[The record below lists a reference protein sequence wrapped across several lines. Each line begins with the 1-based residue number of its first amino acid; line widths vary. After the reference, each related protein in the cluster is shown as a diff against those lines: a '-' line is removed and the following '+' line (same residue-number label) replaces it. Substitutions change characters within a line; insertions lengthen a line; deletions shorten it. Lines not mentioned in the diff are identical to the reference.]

1 MSTRSREAIAIEGRL
16 TAHQTPARREVIAT
30 LPSDARS
37 GFTLLDGA
45 VPVSAGETA
54 LVLSTRELDALAPF
68 EPTSTRMRNFYAWA
82 KRDVATNRAL
92 HAARTKTGGFYVW
105 VCSTD
110 EALAFLRLIEA
121 AAWKQLLQAMTGADK
136 EGVREAAFWLQRAS
150 MNPVAWLLGAE
161 ALANAG
167 LDTYAE
173 MLSSVARDQAPEAC
187 AVIDMLMIH
196 RAEEAEVDPRY
207 ASAPADR
214 EADMCRAFAR
224 REAWRKLH
232 CEPACDG
239 VWGTGCKGCH
249 EAIPEDFEG

>member
-16 TAHQTPARREVIAT
+16 TAYQTPARREAIAT

-68 EPTSTRMRNFYAWA
+68 EPTSTRMRNFYAWT
-82 KRDVATNRAL
+82 KRDCATSRAL

-105 VCSTD
+105 FCSTD

-121 AAWKQLLQAMTGADK
+121 KAWKQLLQAMTDADK
-136 EGVREAAFWLQRAS
+136 TGVHEAAFWLQRAS
-150 MNPVAWLLGAE
+150 QNPVAWLLAAE

-167 LDTYAE
+167 LDRYAE
-173 MLSSVARDQAPEAC
+173 TLSSLARAQAPEAC

-214 EADMCRAFAR
+214 EADMRRAFAR

>member
-1 MSTRSREAIAIEGRL
+1 MSTRTREAIAIEGRL
-16 TAHQTPARREVIAT
+16 TAHQTPARREVVTT
-30 LPSDARS
+30 LPVEARS

-45 VPVSAGETA
+45 VPVSLGETA
-54 LVLSTRELDALAPF
+54 LVLSVRELDALAPF
-68 EPTSTRMRNFYAWA
+68 EPTSTRMRTFYAWA
-82 KRDVATNRAL
+82 KSDCATNRAL
-92 HAARTKTGGFYVW
+92 HAARTAQGGFYVW
-105 VCSTD
+105 FCSTD

-121 AAWKQLLQAMTGADK
+121 AAWKQLLQAMTDADK

-150 MNPVAWLLGAE
+150 MNPAVWLLGAE

-173 MLSSVARDQAPEAC
+173 MLSSVARAQAPEAC

-196 RAEEAEVDPRY
+196 RAEEAEADPRY
-207 ASAPADR
+207 ARSDAEQ
-214 EADMCRAFAR
+214 EASMCRAFDR

-232 CEPACDG
+232 CTPECDG
-239 VWGTGCKGCH
+239 LFGTGCKGCH